1 MAALWTVP
9 VDLRNLGKALIVV
22 VGQFVGSI
30 PEPIVYGAV
39 LDWMEETK
47 SESCSHRIAMM
58 TITAFMVVCAACFLL
73 GAHLTPR
80 FRHYQ
85 PGVAK

>member
-39 LDWMEETK
+39 LDRMEETK
-47 SESCSHRIAMM
+47 SESDSHRIAMM
-58 TITAFMVVCAACFLL
+58 TITAFMVICATCFLT
-73 GAHLTPR
+73 GAYLTPR
-80 FRHYQ
+80 YRHYQ
-85 PGVAK
+85 PAVSK